1 MIQNDKKI
9 LPAHELAQAGAEQGA
24 DAFSYLV
31 TQEKNQANPR
41 YSDKQLKPRIQPK
54 HRKKSNSSSKN
65 YHDQMAIGKLLTM
78 MALITL
84 LLPAMIYGVLH
95 FITLPYDAKITK
107 MPVITTLYAQKGGI
121 LLSRD
126 VVAGQSVP
134 RGRLLLRFL
143 PSNNDS
149 LNPQAAAKLAKV
161 RLEISRLETQKDGRL
176 TWVLPDD
183 LRQRA
188 YDNDEFTNFVLA
200 QQKLFADYYDALDE
214 YGREIYTQRQ
224 RLQDRVDDAKK
235 SIDELKKEKV
245 NINARITRVNQRDR
259 LVLRRELNFINTDM
273 NDTLALIEGFDRDL
287 QSLQPRLQRLIK
299 RRAASLDPE
308 INALKVENTALLQQL
323 NIDSKTKM
331 QIFNSRA
338 RVKIAE
344 ITPHDVGDALQA
356 GDVLYRTVAADNSVE
371 HVTFSIAVPAEIA
384 PFLSKTI
391 PVFLL
396 MQNNRGHM
404 QKLPLDF
411 VRARHNGANGDD
423 AIGTYRLS
431 VAVIYDRL
439 QRLPDPDERLLV
451 QIDDIPLN
459 VRLNGF
465 WQRAQET
472 RRFTFDGAI
481 DDRLPFF
488 NHDNALALQSEFA
501 NGEGFMAWLHD
512 VWVRVKGSFEKFA

>member
-1 MIQNDKKI
+1 MIQSDEKI
-9 LPAHELAQAGAEQGA
+9 LQAHDLAQAGAEQGA

-31 TQEKNQANPR
+31 TQEKNQSNPR
-41 YSDKQLKPRIQPK
+41 ANERQASLKPQQK
-54 HRKKSNSSSKN
+54 HRKKASSSKN
-65 YHDQMAIGKLLTM
+65 YHDQMAIGKLLIFM
-78 MALITL
+78 TL
-84 LLPAMIYGVLH
+84 LTLSLPAMIYGALH
-95 FITLPYDAKITK
+95 FITLPYDAKIMQ
-107 MPVITTLYAQKGGI
+107 MPDITTLYAQNGGI

-126 VVAGQSVP
+126 VEAGQSVP

-149 LNPQAAAKLAKV
+149 LSQQAAAKLAKV
-161 RLEISRLETQKDGRL
+161 RLQISRLETQKDGRL
-176 TWVLPDD
+176 TWVLPED

-188 YDNDEFTNFVLA
+188 YDNDDFTSFVLA

-224 RLQDRVDDAKK
+224 RLQDRVDDARE

-259 LVLRRELNFINTDM
+259 LVLRRELNFINTDI
-273 NDTLALIEGFDRDL
+273 NDTLALIEGFDREL

-308 INALKVENTALLQQL
+308 INALKAENTALLQELAVDDNVKIQR
-323 NIDSKTKM
+323 
-331 QIFNSRA
+331 FNSRA

-356 GDVLYRTVAADNSVE
+356 GDVLYRTVAADNSIE
-371 HVTFSIAVPAEIA
+371 HVTFSVAVPAEIA
-384 PFLSKTI
+384 PFLSKDT
-391 PVFLL
+391 PMFLL
-396 MQNNRGHM
+396 MQNNRGFM

-411 VRARHNGANGDD
+411 VRARDGEDGDD
-423 AIGTYRLS
+423 AIGIYRLS

-439 QRLPDPDERLLV
+439 QRLPSHDERLLV

-472 RRFTFDGAI
+472 RRFAFDGAI
-481 DDRLPFF
+481 DYRLPFF
-488 NHDNALALQSEFA
+488 NNDNALALQNELADS
-501 NGEGFMAWLHD
+501 EGFTAWLRD
-512 VWVRVKGSFEKFA
+512 VWAMVKSSFEKFV